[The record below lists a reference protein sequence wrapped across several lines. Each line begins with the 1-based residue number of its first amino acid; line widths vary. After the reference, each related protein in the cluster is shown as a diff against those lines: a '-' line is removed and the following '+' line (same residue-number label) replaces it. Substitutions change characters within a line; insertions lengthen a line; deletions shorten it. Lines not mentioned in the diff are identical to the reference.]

1 MRSFINSLSHT
12 LFCEITLVGEQP
24 KILIYLFHR
33 LKSIFN
39 EWSMAMPCQCV
50 CRWLNL
56 YAHTQMH
63 THLEKGNHGVAQTGG
78 RWDQNIWR
86 GRWRGIHSLLLAGC
100 LSASQTAQHPWWG
113 CCLQQGPLCRGE
125 PDWRLTVD
133 FTVGF
138 PWHFPLERI
147 PSSIHAFIRS
157 FIKHYQALTKYQV
170 LFWAVEW
177 MRAVE
182 NTVTENTVTELTASS
197 WGIISADI
205 INVIR

>member
-39 EWSMAMPCQCV
+39 EWSMVMPCQCV

-63 THLEKGNHGVAQTGG
+63 TRLEKGNHGVAQTGG

-86 GRWRGIHSLLLAGC
+86 GRWRGIHFPPSGWLPVCQPNWPTPMVGLLLTTGPA
-100 LSASQTAQHPWWG
+100 
-113 CCLQQGPLCRGE
+113 LQRRTWLK
-125 PDWRLTVD
+125 VHS
-133 FTVGF
+133 GF
-138 PWHFPLERI
+138 HSWFPLTFS
-147 PSSIHAFIRS
+147 PGKNS
-157 FIKHYQALTKYQV
+157 FIHSCIHQ
-170 LFWAVEW
+170 
-177 MRAVE
+177 
-182 NTVTENTVTELTASS
+182 
-197 WGIISADI
+197 IIHQILPSTY
-205 INVIR
+205 